1 MSDRFEETTD
11 EGLAWTNGPAVVGK
25 KDLVVACPS
34 CRGRLALGRIRFAG
48 MPIFVECRCEGCGR
62 EYWLD
67 WPAGHALLHPTL
79 IDADDGSLYFDGSEW
94 YPRRL
99 QRCLATRT
107 SPAAARLTTRAQGRS
122 SDRVV
127 VIDCVDFLYGHCFLK
142 LASGLSFARSDPTA
156 DVLVIVPKQL
166 AWLVPA
172 AASTIQ
178 VDIPFR
184 AAEEWIA
191 GLDEAV
197 HEAVGSY
204 RELVIAPAVSQPP
217 LSEDDLAQ
225 LLGAGFTPRDFW
237 SRSDDQTEPV
247 VTIVLR
253 EDRLW
258 LGERAPLVI
267 RLARRLSPGTSRRLA
282 TKHQLRCVARMV
294 EELRRLRPSV
304 RFTAVGL
311 GTTGALPSGVLDL
324 RTTEMTDAREREWLD
339 AYARSR
345 VIVGVHG
352 SNMLLPS
359 ALGGAVV
366 DLLPLEKLRNI
377 TQDLIIAAESEREP
391 KLCLFRYRIL
401 PLSTGPRVV
410 AATVASI
417 LAGADRHLQNVIDNR
432 STYTSVGW
440 PRPVT
445 WHRAGRR

>member
-1 MSDRFEETTD
+1 MTTH
-11 EGLAWTNGPAVVGK
+11 ESLAWPDGPAVVGK
-25 KDLVVACPS
+25 KDLVVSCPS
-34 CRGRLALGRIRFAG
+34 CGGRLVLGRMHFAG
-48 MPIFVECRCEGCGR
+48 MPVLVECRCEACGA

-79 IDADDGSLYFDGSEW
+79 IGASDGSLYFDSSEW

-99 QRCLATRT
+99 QRCLATRAN
-107 SPAAARLTTRAQGRS
+107 PAAARMEVRAQRKS
-122 SDRVV
+122 SDRAV
-127 VIDCVDFLYGHCFLK
+127 VIDCVDFLYGHCLLK
-142 LASGLSFARSDPTA
+142 LAGGLSFARRDPTA
-156 DVLVIVPKQL
+156 DVVVIVPKQL

-172 AASTIQ
+172 DVAAIE
-178 VDIPFR
+178 VDVSFR
-184 AAEEWIA
+184 AGADWIA
-191 GLDEAV
+191 GLDETV
-197 HEAVGSY
+197 HEAVGAY

-217 LSEDDLAQ
+217 LSEDDLAR
-225 LLGAGFTPRDFW
+225 LLGSGFAPSKFW
-237 SRSDDQTEPV
+237 SSSDEQAEPV

-258 LGERAPLVI
+258 LGQRTPFAI
-267 RLARRLSPGTSRRLA
+267 RLARRVSPGTSRRLA
-282 TKHQLRCVARMV
+282 AKHQVRCVTRMV
-294 EELRRLRPSV
+294 EELRRLSPSV

-311 GTTGALPSGVLDL
+311 GTTGALPSDVLDL
-324 RTTEMTDAREREWLD
+324 RTTEMTDVREREWLK

-345 VIVGVHG
+345 VVVGVHG

-377 TQDLIIAAESEREP
+377 TQDLVITGELEREP

-401 PLSTGPRVV
+401 PVTTEPRVV
-410 AATVASI
+410 AATIASI
-417 LAGADRHLQNVIDNR
+417 LAGADRHLLNVIDNR

-445 WHRAGRR
+445 WRRAAAR